1 MNKLFQHKQET
12 ISKNEFIEKL
22 QKIVNPQTK
31 YLYVHSGLNF
41 GSPIFSQSRR
51 ELLQALLESIQ
62 SVTNAE
68 LIFPTYTFSYC
79 NNEIFH
85 TKNSKSKMGSLSEY
99 VRNLNGA
106 ILSKDPLMSHAILSK
121 ETILIDDSS
130 KESLGISST
139 FHRISQ
145 LENVEFLFFGV
156 KLGDCFTYMHYLE
169 KVADVPYRYEK
180 KFTGK
185 TVDAELGKTFE
196 SEHSLFVRY
205 SNAIPNDGSYV
216 FENKLLSEN
225 ILKIENVGAASI
237 SCTSKEESSLVYFD
251 MLKKNPLAFINDDF
265 KVSERTE
272 RFVVPDTGMISL

>member
-1 MNKLFQHKQET
+1 MTDLFKHNQVAINT
-12 ISKNEFIEKL
+12 SEFVEKL
-22 QKIVNPQTK
+22 QKIINPNTR

-41 GSPIFSQSRR
+41 GSPIFSQSRK
-51 ELLQALLESIQ
+51 ELLQALLGSIQ
-62 SVTNAE
+62 YATKAE

-85 TKNSKSKMGSLSEY
+85 TKNSKSRMGSLSEY
-99 VRNLNGA
+99 VRNLNDA
-106 ILSKDPLMSHAILSK
+106 SVSKDPLMSHAILNK
-121 ETILIDDSS
+121 ETALIDNSS
-130 KESLGISST
+130 KESLGTSST

-145 LENVEFLFFGV
+145 LEDVEFLFFGV
-156 KLGDCFTYMHYLE
+156 NLGDCFTYMHYLE

-185 TVDAELGKTFE
+185 TIDAESGRTFE

-205 SNAIPNDGSYV
+205 SNAVPSNGSYV
-216 FENKLLSEN
+216 FEDRLLSEN
-225 ILKIENVGAASI
+225 ILKMENVGAASI
-237 SCTSKEESSLVYFD
+237 SCTSKDESTLVYFD
-251 MLKKNPLAFINDDF
+251 MLKKNPLVFINADF